1 MISLSLYIERVIE
14 YAPRLFESL
23 YETGIMMVFAM
34 VAAILLGL
42 PLGTLL
48 FLTSRNKPMDNKI
61 LYQVASVFVNIVRS
75 FPFLLLVVVMQPL
88 IRFFYGRATG
98 DPVAAS
104 FPMMLIAIALYARFV
119 EQSLHDVPKGVM
131 EMAESMGATTTQ
143 LVWKFLYVEA
153 RSSLIIG
160 FTTAFVSFISY
171 STIMGVVGG
180 GGIAQRLG
188 RGGHLV
194 APGGILRGHRQRVGQ
209 KHRAG
214 GGSAQLE
221 PGVRILLLHQ
231 HRLLLARH
239 GGAATGD
246 HGLQHLAR
254 GGRNLH
260 PGSLSL
266 RQRGH
271 GRIQRLGS

>member
-1 MISLSLYIERVIE
+1 MISLSLYMERVIE

-131 EMAESMGATTTQ
+131 ETAESMGATTTQ

-180 GGIAQRLG
+180 GGIGDFAIRYGYQRYETDVMYTAIVVIIIFVILAQWFG
-188 RGGHLV
+188 
-194 APGGILRGHRQRVGQ
+194 LRIARQLD
-209 KHRAG
+209 KK
-214 GGSAQLE
+214 
-221 PGVRILLLHQ
+221 
-231 HRLLLARH
+231 
-239 GGAATGD
+239 
-246 HGLQHLAR
+246 
-254 GGRNLH
+254 
-260 PGSLSL
+260 
-266 RQRGH
+266 
-271 GRIQRLGS
+271 